1 MPVNLIVICNNQ
13 FSLLSSVTVFYW
25 LLVAKF
31 HKLLIKIKTRL
42 TIDFGK
48 LVAANREIPMNKNIL
63 AVAIAAVVALSA
75 CNDKDITNNVSNKNT
90 SITEAPES
98 ATQSE
103 AERYNQMA
111 DSYFKDLLALEP
123 IYATYVGVND
133 YNDQFGGSLTPAYLK
148 QRHEL
153 NSRYLKQAKSIDVE
167 QLPENLAL
175 SFDMFIYDRHMDLVA
190 ESYPE
195 YLMPMNQF
203 YSTVIS
209 MIQLGSGESAQPFKT
224 EEDYQN
230 WLGRLKGFI
239 NWTVLAQ
246 SQMDEGIKS
255 KVVLPKVLVERIIP
269 QLDAQLVSSP
279 SESLFYAPINALP
292 DDFSEAEKK
301 AITDEYSVLIE
312 ADLLPA
318 LTQLRNYF
326 NETYLPHARASDG
339 WWGLPNG
346 KEWYQSLANSH
357 TTTKMSVDEIHQIG
371 LSEVKRILTEMDVV
385 REQVKFEGDLTAFFA
400 SLGSEPEYFFSERQ
414 GLIDGYMSLKDDINK
429 ELPKY
434 FNVMPKADYVVKP
447 VESFR
452 EQSAAGASYQS
463 PAVDGSR
470 PGVFYINTYNL
481 KAQPKWGMTTLSLH
495 EAAPGHHF
503 QIAIK
508 QELTGIPEFQ
518 RFQGY
523 TAFEEGWA
531 LYAEYLGIE
540 MGLFNDPYQYF
551 GKLSDEMLRAMRLVV
566 DTGLH
571 AKGWSR
577 EQAIQYMKDNSPMA
591 ESDIVAEVERYMAIP
606 GQALSYK
613 IGQLTILKLRA
624 DAEEQL
630 GEKFDLKGFHDQ
642 ILTTGSLPMAV
653 MEKKIA
659 RWVETELA
667 K

>member
-1 MPVNLIVICNNQ
+1 MQ
-13 FSLLSSVTVFYW
+13 
-25 LLVAKF
+25 
-31 HKLLIKIKTRL
+31 KTL
-42 TIDFGK
+42 
-48 LVAANREIPMNKNIL
+48 L
-63 AVAIAAVVALSA
+63 AVSVSSLMLLQACSEPEATSAPANTVTTETAAKAVTEQSA
-75 CNDKDITNNVSNKNT
+75 EDIYK
-90 SITEAPES
+90 A
-98 ATQSE
+98 
-103 AERYNQMA
+103 MA
-111 DSYFKDLLALEP
+111 DNYFNDVLALEP

-133 YNDQFGGSLTPAYLK
+133 YNDQFGGALTEEYLK

-153 NSRYLKQAKSIDVE
+153 NSKYLKQAKAIDADK
-167 QLPENLAL
+167 LPKNLQL

-195 YLMPMNQF
+195 HFMPMNQF

-209 MIQLGSGESAQPFKT
+209 MVQLGSGESAQPFKT
-224 EEDYQN
+224 VEDYQN
-230 WLGRLKGFI
+230 WLGRLSGFI
-239 NWTVLAQ
+239 NWVKLAQ
-246 SQMDEGIKS
+246 VRMDEGIKS

-269 QLDAQLVSSP
+269 QLDAQLVETASD
-279 SESLFYAPINALP
+279 SLFYTPISSLP
-292 DDFSEAEKK
+292 EDFSDQDK
-301 AITDEYSVLIE
+301 AALTKEYTALIQDE
-312 ADLLPA
+312 LLPS
-318 LTQLRNYF
+318 LTQLRDYF
-326 NETYLPHARASDG
+326 KDTYLPHARVSDG

-346 KEWYQSLANSH
+346 KEWYQTLANRH
-357 TTTKMSVDEIHQIG
+357 TTTTMPVDEIHQIG
-371 LSEVKRILTEMDVV
+371 LSEVSRILSEMDKV
-385 REQVKFEGDLTAFFA
+385 REQVGFEGDLTAFFA
-400 SLGSEPEYFFSERQ
+400 SLSSEPEYFFEDRQ
-414 GLIDGYMSLKDDINK
+414 GLIDGYMALKDSINK

-434 FNVMPKADYVVKP
+434 FNVMPKADYIVKP

-452 EQSAAGASYQS
+452 EKSAAGASYQS

-540 MGLFNDPYQYF
+540 MGLFKDPYQYF

-571 AKGWSR
+571 SKGWSR

-624 DAEEQL
+624 DAESEL
-630 GEKFDLKGFHDQ
+630 GDKFDLKGFHDQ

-659 RWVETELA
+659 RWVESELA